1 MDAIFITA
9 KIKSIRTIKHGDPMF
24 KIPGSIVMS
33 DRASLEI
40 TPKCPEYY
48 SRVIIEAYSKGWIK
62 PAAHFTEREYI
73 LLGLANN

>member
-9 KIKSIRTIKHGDPMF
+9 KTKSIQTIKRGDPMF
-24 KIPGSIVMS
+24 KISGGTVMS

-40 TPKCPEYY
+40 APNCPEYY

-62 PAAHFTEREYI
+62 PSAHFTEHEYI
-73 LLGLANN
+73 LLGLAND